1 MSIFERIAMLR
12 GERGL
17 SQNALEREVGLPRNT
32 ICKWDKS
39 VPSADKLK
47 MVADYFGVT
56 VDYLLTGEEVK
67 KEKPFQTEELSETK
81 AKLFAAI
88 DNMTDEEAAA
98 WLKIL
103 KH

>member
-1 MSIFERIAMLR
+1 MSVFERIEMMR

-17 SQNALEREVGLPRNT
+17 SQNALEREVGLPINT

-56 VDYLLTGEEVK
+56 VDYLLTGEYEH
-67 KEKPFQTEELSETK
+67 S
-81 AKLFAAI
+81 
-88 DNMTDEEAAA
+88 
-98 WLKIL
+98 
-103 KH
+103 

>member
-56 VDYLLTGEEVK
+56 VDYLLTGEE
-67 KEKPFQTEELSETK
+67 KESPQTEGLSETK
-81 AKLFAAI
+81 LALLAAVKS
-88 DNMTDEEAAA
+88 MSDEDAAA
-98 WLKIL
+98 WLRFL
-103 KH
+103 KR

>member
-1 MSIFERIAMLR
+1 MDVKERIKSLAEKR
-12 GERGL
+12 GMGL
-17 SQNALEREVGLPRNT
+17 ATIDSALGFGNGT
-32 ICKWDKS
+32 IGKWGKS
-39 VPSADKLK
+39 APSADKLK

-103 KH
+103 KR